1 VPTTS
6 HPPKPSSA
14 SSSGSGSNR
23 NGSTSRGGPLKSI
36 RLKVTFVG
44 AGGKELAR
52 LAAGKGLAVEHEGG
66 KESLVISAATPED
79 ALSQLKLL
87 TGILASRT

>member
-6 HPPKPSSA
+6 HPPKR
-14 SSSGSGSNR
+14 SSGSSSNR
-23 NGSTSRGGPLKSI
+23 NGSISQSVPLKSI

-52 LAAGKGLAVEHEGG
+52 LAIEKGLAVEHKGG
-66 KESLVISAATPED
+66 KASLVISAATPEE
-79 ALSQLKLL
+79 ALSQLRLL
-87 TGILASRT
+87 SGILASRT